1 MLVRRADAGVVIG
14 ASLAA
19 KPPGLGTGRS
29 RSRWA
34 GRRARFVGWPIRFA
48 ARAEEWRAS
57 FTGLAGL
64 AQIPAAWVIT
74 SVVLTVFGWVPRLTA
89 AVCGLLAVFIA
100 LGEFGVLCVTFSGK
114 WHGFFS
120 VMWRYRSGAWG
131 RPFS

>member
-1 MLVRRADAGVVIG
+1 MLVRRAGAGVVIG

-100 LGEFGVLCVTFSGK
+100 LGEFGVLWNAPQWLMDLSP
-114 WHGFFS
+114 S
-120 VMWRYRSGAWG
+120 S
-131 RPFS
+131 